1 MIDHPKLKSK
11 DTFCIL
17 PWIHLNVQPNGDV
30 YPCCMAPYGDTI
42 GNTKDQTLQEIY
54 NGPKMTEIR
63 TQMMNGERP
72 DLCSRCF
79 LIEDQGLNSPRYTHN
94 SLFDNRVKEVLDET
108 NEETGHSNKFS
119 LKYWDFRWSNI
130 CNFKCRMCGVYSS
143 SKWSEEAAELHHD
156 NTGKDW
162 NKGTTGKDNPSGIIE
177 FNSRSKEDVFGLV
190 DQHIMDVEE
199 IYFAGGEPLVMQEH
213 YTILEKLIEAG
224 RTDVRL
230 RYNTNFS
237 HTKFKKWDLFG
248 LWQHFIDDPKGQIS
262 LFASLDAV
270 GTLAEVIRNGTKWS
284 SVYNNIKE
292 CRKRDIEIHFSPT
305 VSLLNMF
312 YIHELID
319 VAIELNIDPD
329 KVNVNNLL
337 TTPDFYDVR
346 LLPDYLKKELID
358 KITDYRDN
366 IVPPHFKF
374 VVEYGLKSWKEFI
387 NQPFTGDREQAEMQL
402 LKNTVYLDNS
412 RDEDF
417 LEVNPQYQKWF
428 QEIRSKIKDPQKFFT
443 KVGTRKVMKYKP
455 SKKQELI

>member
-1 MIDHPKLKSK
+1 
-11 DTFCIL
+11 
-17 PWIHLNVQPNGDV
+17 
-30 YPCCMAPYGDTI
+30 MAPYGNTI

-79 LIEDQGLNSPRYTHN
+79 LIEDQGLNSPRFTHN
-94 SLFDNRVKEVLDET
+94 SLFDNRIKEVLDET

-143 SKWSEEAAELHHD
+143 SKWSAEASDLHGD
-156 NTGKDW
+156 NTGRDW
-162 NKGTTGKDNPSGIIE
+162 NKETTGKDNPSGIIE

-248 LWQHFIDDPKGQIS
+248 LWQHFIDDPKGKIS

-292 CRKRDIEIHFSPT
+292 CRKRDIDIHFAPT

-312 YIHELID
+312 YLDELID

-337 TTPDFYDVR
+337 TTPDHYDIR

-358 KITDYRDN
+358 KITNYKDN

-374 VVEYGLKSWKEFI
+374 TVEYGLKSWKEFI
-387 NQPFTGDREQAEMQL
+387 NQPFTGDREHAEQNL
-402 LKNTVYLDNS
+402 LRNTVYLDNS

-417 LEVNPQYQKWF
+417 LAVNPQYTEWF
-428 QEIRSKIKDPQKFFT
+428 REIRAGIKNPSQFFA
-443 KVGTRKVMKYKP
+443 KVGN
-455 SKKQELI
+455 KQSLL